1 MRLGRFSAILLLV
14 ATITVVT
21 VVSSGVVQRRIPST
35 GKVFIVSLGVD
46 VFWDPECSNQVSEV
60 DWGVLEPG
68 DSKNVSVYVK
78 NTGNKALILSMNAT
92 DWAPATAET
101 YITVTWDAE
110 DAQLSDGGVLKVSIT
125 LSVSAGVSGITDF
138 QFSIVITGG
147 EA

>member
-1 MRLGRFSAILLLV
+1 MRLGRFSAFLLLV
-14 ATITVVT
+14 ATITVAT

-68 DSKNVSVYVK
+68 DMKNVSVYVK
-78 NTGNKALILSMNAT
+78 NTGNKALILSMNTT

-101 YITVTWDAE
+101 YIAVAWDAE
-110 DAQLSDGGVLKVSIT
+110 GAQLSEGGVLKVSIT
-125 LSVSAGVSGITDF
+125 LSVSTGVSGITDF

>member
-46 VFWDPECSNQVSEV
+46 VFWDPECSSRVSEV
-60 DWGVLEPG
+60 YWGALEPG

-78 NTGNKALILSMNAT
+78 NTGNTALILSMNTT
-92 DWAPATAET
+92 DWTPATAET
-101 YITVTWDAE
+101 YIAVAWDAE
-110 DAQLSDGGVLKVSIT
+110 DAHLSEGGVLQVSIAI
-125 LSVSAGVSGITDF
+125 SVSASVSGITDF

>member
-1 MRLGRFSAILLLV
+1 MSFVRFSAIILLV
-14 ATITVVT
+14 AIVSVVT
-21 VVSSGVVQRRIPST
+21 VAGIGVIRRSIPST
-35 GKVFIVSLGVD
+35 GRVFIVSLGVD
-46 VFWDPECSNQVSEV
+46 VFWDPECISQVSEV
-60 DWGVLEPG
+60 DWGTLEPD

-78 NTGNKALILSMNAT
+78 NTGNKALILSMNTA

-101 YITVTWDAE
+101 YIMVAWDAE
-110 DAQLSDGGVLKVSIT
+110 GAQISEGDVVKVSIV

>member
-14 ATITVVT
+14 ATITVAT
-21 VVSSGVVQRRIPST
+21 VVSSGVVQRSIPST

-46 VFWDPECSNQVSEV
+46 VFWDLECSNQVSEV
-60 DWGVLEPG
+60 DWGILEPG

-78 NTGNKALILSMNAT
+78 NTGNTSLILYMNT
-92 DWAPATAET
+92 TEWAPATAET
-101 YITVTWDAE
+101 YITVAWDAE
-110 DAQLSDGGVLKVSIT
+110 DAQLSEGGVLKVGII
-125 LSVSAGVSGITDF
+125 LSVSAGVSGFTDF